1 MSAWEQTILLMQMS
15 LPDLCVLSSLRLFIV
30 LVETWPFEMDT
41 RTPREDKKLA
51 KKKKQKIFGGNNET
65 AEKLSKIKTIT
76 NFTLVATIKKEKKTH
91 KKPNFLYKDILHL

>member
-41 RTPREDKKLA
+41 RTPRGQKTC
-51 KKKKQKIFGGNNET
+51 KKKKTEKIFGGNNET

-76 NFTLVATIKKEKKTH
+76 NFTLVATIKKEKKTQ
-91 KKPNFLYKDILHL
+91 KTQLFI

>member
-76 NFTLVATIKKEKKTH
+76 NFTLVATIKKEKKKTQ
-91 KKPNFLYKDILHL
+91 KTQLFI